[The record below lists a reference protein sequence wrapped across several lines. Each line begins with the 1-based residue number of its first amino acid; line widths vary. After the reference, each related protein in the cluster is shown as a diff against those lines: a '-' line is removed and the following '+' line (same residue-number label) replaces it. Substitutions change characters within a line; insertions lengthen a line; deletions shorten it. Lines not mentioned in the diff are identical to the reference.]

1 MKCAACHNDLIKKT
15 GEIDFRVDGKLYI
28 VRNLAYEE
36 CPVCGEK
43 VLSPRVS
50 EDLFQKVKK
59 GQFQEETIKVP
70 VLDGTYG

>member
-1 MKCAACHNDLIKKT
+1 MKCAACHNEMIKKK
-15 GEIDFRVDGKLYI
+15 GEIDLRVDGKLYI
-28 VRNLAYEE
+28 VRNLEYEE

-43 VLSPRVS
+43 VLSANAS